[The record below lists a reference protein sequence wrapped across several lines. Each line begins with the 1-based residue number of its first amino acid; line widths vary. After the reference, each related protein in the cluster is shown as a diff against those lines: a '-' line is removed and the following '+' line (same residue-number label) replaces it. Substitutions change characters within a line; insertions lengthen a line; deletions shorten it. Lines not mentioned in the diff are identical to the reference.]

1 MKKGRLDIIQRV
13 VYASILIIEIIS
25 IFSRPVS
32 YFFQQSSIGLTYW
45 IVYLVAIIPFVY
57 QLIFNNKIG
66 WIILICLALLDST
79 LSFIDAYKK
88 DIELSNLILFFL
100 VYLILIGGVL
110 YLMKPRTK
118 Y

>member
-25 IFSRPVS
+25 IF
-32 YFFQQSSIGLTYW
+32 
-45 IVYLVAIIPFVY
+45 VYLVAIIPFVY

-110 YLMKPRTK
+110 YLMKSRTK